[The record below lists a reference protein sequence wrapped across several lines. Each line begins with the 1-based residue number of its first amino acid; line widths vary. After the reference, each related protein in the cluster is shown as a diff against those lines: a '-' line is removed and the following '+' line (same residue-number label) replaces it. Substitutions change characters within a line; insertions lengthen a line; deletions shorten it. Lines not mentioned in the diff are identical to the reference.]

1 VFISCWESNFSAKS
15 GFPKAVPV
23 TVQVICV
30 ASRQEEVMHM
40 LRRHRG
46 LAAAIATA
54 GTLLGLL
61 AIGPV
66 TSADAAPTWTHVCQ
80 GTIKNPGH
88 VPAANLNIIVR
99 GVCFINRGPVFAARN
114 VIVTRHSTLVAAFAR
129 HGSRLVVNGNVLVG
143 PGATVLLGC
152 NPREFACLDDPHPK
166 KPTLTSRDSVG
177 GSLFAIGALGV
188 VVHSTRFGHN
198 VVQLGGGGGRTCKP
212 SGPFAA
218 FHSPV
223 YSTYESSWIGGSIL
237 MKHLRSCWVGV
248 IGNWVGGSATVSA
261 NKMADPDAMEVVTN
275 VVHKDLTCWRNSPKV
290 QFGDSRGMPNRVG
303 LHAFLECSFKRLV
316 PNPAGQHK
324 HFEHISVHLH

>member
-1 VFISCWESNFSAKS
+1 
-15 GFPKAVPV
+15 
-23 TVQVICV
+23 
-30 ASRQEEVMHM
+30 MYM

-80 GTIKNPGH
+80 GTVKNPGH

-114 VIVTRHSTLVAAFAR
+114 VIVTPHSTLVAAFAR
-129 HGSRLVVNGNVLVG
+129 HGSRLVVARNIFVDKGGTL
-143 PGATVLLGC
+143 LLGC
-152 NPREFACLDDPHPK
+152 EPEHFTCVDDPHPK
-166 KPTLTSRDSVG
+166 KPTLSSHSHVG
-177 GSLFAIGALGV
+177 GSLIAIGALGV
-188 VVHSTRFGHN
+188 VVHASWFGHN
-198 VVQLGGGGGRTCKP
+198 IVELGGGGGLTCTP
-212 SGPFAA
+212 QGPFAV
-218 FHSPV
+218 FKSPV
-223 YSTYESSWIGGSIL
+223 YSDYEDTWVGGSMVI
-237 MKHLRSCWVGV
+237 KHLRSCWLGALRDN
-248 IGNWVGGSATVSA
+248 IAASATVSS
-261 NKMADPDAMEVVTN
+261 NKMADPDAMEINTN
-275 VVHKDLTCWRNSPKV
+275 VVHRDLTCWNNRPKV
-290 QFGDSRGMPNRVG
+290 QFGDSHGMPNRVG